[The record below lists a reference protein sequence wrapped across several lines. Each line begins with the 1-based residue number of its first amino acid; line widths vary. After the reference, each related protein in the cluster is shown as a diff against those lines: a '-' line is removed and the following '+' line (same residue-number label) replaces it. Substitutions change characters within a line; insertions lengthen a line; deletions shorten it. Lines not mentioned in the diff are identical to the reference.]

1 MAGAEAEV
9 VQVGAA
15 LFRQWLRD
23 EFDVAVEASSTDAAA
38 DTASGLALSQLS
50 LARPSG
56 PKMDASVAVIPVYDA
71 NADPTTLQSKAAW
84 EERLVE
90 VGVPPC
96 VVWVPPLAEVP
107 DDAGDQ
113 RVGAIAEAVAGL
125 GQSERGEVS
134 FPVVLRVARD
144 GDEGS
149 YLNAFGGLSQHWAR
163 FTNQVMGQYR
173 LDAAALHRL
182 PDDPEETTKLIDLI
196 VLIANGVREVGK
208 NADIPAQDTWVV
220 QRVPGLDG
228 PLVLAASPQLQPS
241 EGRAVRKA
249 VRAGMRGVQE
259 AFSTQS
265 AARPAGTPE
274 PLKAV
279 VFVGMFRSIEEE
291 NVAIALK
298 GMDPM
303 VFGSLDLACV
313 VADGRVKRLYGP
325 PPGSP
330 LAG

>member
-1 MAGAEAEV
+1 MAGANAEV

-15 LFRQWLRD
+15 LFGQWLRD
-23 EFDVAVEASSTDAAA
+23 EFDVEVDASPVDPAA
-38 DTASGLALSQLS
+38 DPASEPELVQLS

-56 PKMDASVAVIPVYDA
+56 PTIDVSVAVIPVYDP
-71 NADPTTLQSKAAW
+71 NADPMTLQRTAAW

-113 RVGAIAEAVAGL
+113 RIGVIAEAIAGL
-125 GQSERGEVS
+125 GESERGEVS

-149 YLNAFGGLSQHWAR
+149 YLNALGGLSQHWAR
-163 FTNQVMGQYR
+163 FTNQVIGQYR
-173 LDAAALHRL
+173 LDATAIHRL
-182 PDDPEETTKLIDLI
+182 PDDPEETTKLVDLI
-196 VLIANGVREVGK
+196 VLIANGVRVVGK
-208 NADIPAQDTWVV
+208 SADIPAEDTWVV

-259 AFSTQS
+259 AFSTRS
-265 AARPAGTPE
+265 AARPGGTPE

-291 NVAIALK
+291 NVALALK

-303 VFGSLDLACV
+303 TFGSMDLACV

-325 PPGSP
+325 RPGSA
-330 LAG
+330 LEG

>member
-1 MAGAEAEV
+1 MSGAEAEV
-9 VQVGAA
+9 SQVGAA
-15 LFRQWLRD
+15 LFGQWLGD
-23 EFDVAVEASSTDAAA
+23 EFDVEVEASPMDPAA
-38 DTASGLALSQLS
+38 DTQPALVQLS
-50 LARPSG
+50 LARPAG
-56 PKMDASVAVIPVYDA
+56 PKIEASVAVVPVYDP
-71 NADPTTLQSKAAW
+71 NADPTTLQRTAAW
-84 EERLVE
+84 EERLTE

-125 GQSERGEVS
+125 GESERGEVS
-134 FPVVLRVARD
+134 FPVVLRVGRD

-149 YLNAFGGLSQHWAR
+149 YLNALGGMSQHWAR

-173 LDAAALHRL
+173 LDATAVHRL

-208 NADIPAQDTWVV
+208 SADIPAQDTWVV

-228 PLVLAASPQLQPS
+228 PLVLAASPQVQPS

-259 AFSTQS
+259 AFSTLG
-265 AARPAGTPE
+265 AARPAGTAE
-274 PLKAV
+274 ALKAV

-298 GMDPM
+298 GMDPTI
-303 VFGSLDLACV
+303 FGSMDLACV

-325 PPGSP
+325 RPGSA

>member
-1 MAGAEAEV
+1 MAGAESEV

-15 LFRQWLRD
+15 LFGQWLRD
-23 EFDVAVEASSTDAAA
+23 EFDFEVDASTI
-38 DTASGLALSQLS
+38 DTASTPALVQLS
-50 LARPSG
+50 LARPAG
-56 PKMDASVAVIPVYDA
+56 PSVGASVAVIPVYDPE
-71 NADPTTLQSKAAW
+71 ADPTTLQHKAAW

-90 VGVPPC
+90 LGVPPC
-96 VVWVPPLAEVP
+96 VVWVPPLAELP

-113 RVGAIAEAVAGL
+113 RVGAIADVVAGL
-125 GQSERGEVS
+125 GESERGEVS

-149 YLNAFGGLSQHWAR
+149 YLNALGGLSQQWAR

-173 LDAAALHRL
+173 LDATAIHRL
-182 PDDPEETTKLIDLI
+182 PDDPEETTKLVDLI

-208 NADIPAQDTWVV
+208 SADVPAQDTWAV
-220 QRVPGLDG
+220 QRVPGLDA

-249 VRAGMRGVQE
+249 VRAGMRGVQG
-259 AFSTQS
+259 AFSTLGASQPSDPS
-265 AARPAGTPE
+265 AA
-274 PLKAV
+274 LKAV

-298 GMDPM
+298 GMDPTT
-303 VFGSLDLACV
+303 FGSMDLACV

-325 PPGSP
+325 RPGSP
-330 LAG
+330 LGG